1 MTLSPL
7 LTDQTMLTVLIGTD
21 RDFPAMTSKSGVLL
35 SSRILA
41 PVDAVG

>member
-1 MTLSPL
+1 
-7 LTDQTMLTVLIGTD
+7 MLTVLIWTD

>member
-1 MTLSPL
+1 
-7 LTDQTMLTVLIGTD
+7 MLTVLIGTD
-21 RDFPAMTSKSGVLL
+21 RDLPVVTSKSGVLL